1 MKMADPFYNAMSKEN
16 SDLEM
21 QTTQFLLVEEK
32 CVLGDLIRSKLEVL
46 RSATTLGNQEN
57 CIILSGT
64 S

>member
-1 MKMADPFYNAMSKEN
+1 MKMADPFYHAMSKEN

-32 CVLGDLIRSKLEVL
+32 CVLGDLIRSKLKVL

-57 CIILSGT
+57 CIILSRT